1 MDDKALCQSRK
12 DNNITSTTYT
22 TLGTHDR
29 SQSQE

>member
-1 MDDKALCQSRK
+1 MDDKALCQSRR
-12 DNNITSTTYT
+12 DNIITTTST